1 MATRIETL
9 LENEDVKTFLEDN
22 TEIIQEAEMAISD
35 FSKILKAFVLKHPKE
50 FVSENLEETYKNIRV
65 FTGIATA
72 QYITEIT
79 NIHGS
84 DILSENEAKK
94 IIEENETTE
103 KLSDYI

>member
-1 MATRIETL
+1 MASRIETL
-9 LENEDVKTFLEDN
+9 LENDEIKTFLEDN
-22 TEIIQEAEMAISD
+22 TEIIQEAEMAIND
-35 FSKILKAFVLKHPKE
+35 FSKVLKAFVLKHPKE

-79 NIHGS
+79 NMYGS
-84 DILSENEAKK
+84 DILAEA
-94 IIEENETTE
+94 EEKELTEE